1 MLEKVLK
8 CQLNVKYQVRK
19 KNLTQAITS
28 ALMADTTYKMHISK
42 LSVNSQECTVPWACQ
57 LKIWSGAISQ
67 QWVGHHQRHQLPSGI
82 GRGSD
87 LVWSANPHQQVPFKF
102 ENSVLA
108 PCIMN
113 MTYLETAARRCSSS
127 LGIGN
132 EDGPTNNVNKSLS
145 LLTDSLSSLRSF
157 SFWVAI
163 WIFHGESI
171 SNQSV
176 KRNTQN
182 YSHHIFLWSSRRRL
196 SHPSTPGLEL
206 SSRSSRRVQGPTWQS
221 STRGSPLLHRAVY
234 QG

>member
-1 MLEKVLK
+1 MPIE
-8 CQLNVKYQVRK
+8 CVKYQVRK

-28 ALMADTTYKMHISK
+28 TLMADTTYKMHISK
-42 LSVNSQECTVPWACQ
+42 TVVGVQPRKNVPWACQ
-57 LKIWSGAISQ
+57 LKIWFGAICRQ
-67 QWVGHHQRHQLPSGI
+67 QIAHCQWHQLPSRI
-82 GRGSD
+82 SLGSD
-87 LVWSANPHQQVPFKF
+87 LVWSVNPHHQVPFKF
-102 ENSVLA
+102 ANSVMKA

-145 LLTDSLSSLRSF
+145 LLTDALSSLRSF

-163 WIFHGESI
+163 WIFYGESI

-176 KRNTQN
+176 KWNTQN

-206 SSRSSRRVQGPTWQS
+206 SSRSSRRVRGPTWQS
-221 STRGSPLLHRAVY
+221 STRGSPLLHGAVY